1 MSRKTA
7 GFLIRHS
14 KKLFSLLLTLSL
26 GAYANKSNGQ
36 TLEQAH
42 LSLFG
47 STNGFLT
54 LSNAPSAYSL
64 NAGERFDY
72 RGFISLIC

>member
-7 GFLIRHS
+7 VFLIRHS

-36 TLEQAH
+36 PLLQAH
-42 LSLFG
+42 LFLFV
-47 STNGFLT
+47 STNGFLA
-54 LSNAPSAYSL
+54 LSNATSAYSL
-64 NAGERFDY
+64 NAVERFDY